1 MFSLRAVLSLQR
13 IPTGFASTKGREN
26 RGILPSNYRRDSE
39 KSAHHGTSFL
49 PPESGSL

>member
-13 IPTGFASTKGREN
+13 IPTGFASTKGWEN
-26 RGILPSNYRRDSE
+26 RGILPSRRDSE